1 VTLAERVQAYLR
13 GVPQP
18 GGTAGG
24 LALAIRE
31 DTPSPF
37 ANYAM
42 PLAPDGFDLEAA
54 RAAMAA
60 RGRALRLEWVAE
72 YAPGLEDAARAAGLA
87 LELRTPVMTAGPEA
101 WRDAPAVPGL
111 AVERVGPDT
120 PDDVLVDL
128 VRVQE
133 IGFGTE
139 DVQVGLEDVAGWRD
153 RHGYAALGR
162 VDGVPAGGAAV
173 ARVRDGLGEVVG
185 VATLP
190 AYRRRGIAAALTADV
205 AAQAFAGWA
214 ELLVL
219 TPGDEGAQRIYA
231 RAGFAP
237 ALTMLHYR
245 TP

>member
-13 GVPQP
+13 SVPRS
-18 GGTAGG
+18 GGRAGG

-60 RGRALRLEWVAE
+60 RDRALRLEWVAE
-72 YAPGLEDAARAAGLA
+72 YAPGLEAAARAAGLE
-87 LELRTPVMTAGPEA
+87 LELHTPVMTAAP
-101 WRDAPAVPGL
+101 RDWGAAPAVPGL
-111 AVERVGPDT
+111 AIERIGPDT

-128 VRVQE
+128 VTVQE
-133 IGFGTE
+133 IGFGLE
-139 DVQVGLEDVAGWRD
+139 DVHVSPEDVAGWRE
-153 RHGYAALGR
+153 RHAFGALGR
-162 VDGVPAGGAAV
+162 MGGVPAGGAGV
-173 ARVRDGLGEVVG
+173 ARLRDGLGEVVG

-190 AYRRRGIAAALTADV
+190 DHRRRGIAAALVADV
-205 AAQAFAGWA
+205 AAQAFAAGA

-219 TPGDEGAQRIYA
+219 TPGDAGAQRIYA